1 MPNALLRSFVLLG
14 AVVTAAACADAD
26 ASVASATDAT
36 PAADNAEIITLTE
49 TEFTAVAE
57 AAGVAR
63 AIREAT
69 LSTKLMA
76 AVTAVPVVA
85 GTPVRAGQT
94 LVTLDARD
102 LAAKRE
108 QVRANRDAARA
119 MQVQAAA
126 QAARIRA
133 LYADNAAPKAM
144 LEQAEAGLA
153 QAESTLRAAEAA
165 AVELGAVES
174 YATLT
179 APFDGVVTQR
189 FVDPGAFAA
198 PGAPLVTVQDATQ
211 LRVTVHVAP
220 SVART
225 LRTGTAVPVR
235 IEGVTDTAI
244 IEGVVPAMGG
254 LHAVNALVPNR
265 DGRHLAGSAATLAV
279 PVGTQRGLAVPQTA
293 LIREGDLVGVVLRS
307 ASGDVRRW
315 IRTGATRDGLVEVT
329 AGLRAGDQV
338 VLPKP
343 AGVE

>member
-1 MPNALLRSFVLLG
+1 MPHALIRSFVLLG

-26 ASVASATDAT
+26 AS
-36 PAADNAEIITLTE
+36 AADVTESALPTADVEIITLTE
-49 TEFTAVAE
+49 TELSTITE

-69 LSTKLMA
+69 ISTKLMA
-76 AVTAVPVVA
+76 AVTAVPVVEGA
-85 GTPVRAGQT
+85 PVRAGQT

-108 QVRANRDAARA
+108 QVRANHDAARA

-133 LYADNAAPKAM
+133 LFADNAAPKAM
-144 LEQAEAGLA
+144 LEQAEAGLT
-153 QAESTLRAAEAA
+153 QAESGLRAAEAA
-165 AVELGAVES
+165 AAELGAVEA
-174 YATLT
+174 YASLT

-225 LRTGTAVPVR
+225 LRKGAAVLVR
-235 IEGVTDTAI
+235 VEGVADTAI

-279 PVGTQRGLAVPQTA
+279 PTGTQRGLAVPVAA

-307 ASGDVRRW
+307 TQGDVRRW
-315 IRTGATRDGLVEVT
+315 IRTGATANDFVEVT

-338 VLPKP
+338 VVRKT